1 MVDRCSG
8 SNRYSASVEAKLETA
23 ADTTF
28 FSVWNAAPEGIIMVT
43 IIPVCIFA
51 KPPEC
56 GKVKTRLIGKLGEKG
71 ASSLAAAMFQDVW
84 NMVTACTGV
93 RPVLATT
100 GKGIFPVPI
109 EREHVW
115 LQAGD
120 CLGARLE
127 NILRR
132 GLDCAGAAIAI
143 GADSPSL
150 TISHL
155 ETAVQALGQ
164 HDAVIGRSLDGGFYL
179 LGVRRCEDGLLA
191 ELPWSTSQTAEATIA
206 RLKERG
212 RTMHELPPLF
222 DVDVPDDLDLLMAY
236 LVINPQA
243 APATRAWA
251 KSIGLLKDGD

>member
-1 MVDRCSG
+1 M
-8 SNRYSASVEAKLETA
+8 AS
-23 ADTTF
+23 
-28 FSVWNAAPEGIIMVT
+28 M
-43 IIPVCIFA
+43 IPVCIFA

-56 GKVKTRLIGKLGEKG
+56 GKVKTRLIEKLGETG
-71 ASSLAAAMFQDVW
+71 ASSLAAAMFQDIWDV
-84 NMVTACTGV
+84 VTACSGV

-100 GKGIFPVPI
+100 AEGTFPVPI
-109 EREHVW
+109 EREQIW

-120 CLGARLE
+120 CLGVRLE

-132 GLDCAGAAIAI
+132 GLDSAYAAIAI

-155 ETAVQALGQ
+155 ETAVQELDQ

-179 LGVRRCEDGLLA
+179 LGVRQCEDGLLA

-212 RTMHELPPLF
+212 RTMHELTPLF
-222 DVDVPDDLDLLMAY
+222 DVDVPDDLELLAAY
-236 LVINPQA
+236 LVANPQA